1 MENLHLEKVRE
12 LKSREENAMERIR
25 SREVELEKAAYTH
38 RQQVLKEEE
47 NMRYRETDVKKTV
60 EMELLIVK
68 GEKDRM
74 AQTIHDYEAK
84 IVELENFKLRLE
96 KQHLE
101 DLERFKSEYQRQYK
115 DQDFEIH
122 RRRLACDEDEHRIN
136 LEKERLMRVETRCQ
150 AAEKELEEL
159 RTDYKNITDQNVRQN
174 RENGDQKEQLRIINE
189 NLKRQTELSVARER
203 ESNSLL
209 EENKTLR
216 SLMESLKVDA
226 ANLKENQNSII
237 VNLRKQLDE
246 TNDMIE

>member
-38 RQQVLKEEE
+38 RQQVLTTEE

-96 KQHLE
+96 K
-101 DLERFKSEYQRQYK
+101 
-115 DQDFEIH
+115 
-122 RRRLACDEDEHRIN
+122 
-136 LEKERLMRVETRCQ
+136 
-150 AAEKELEEL
+150 
-159 RTDYKNITDQNVRQN
+159 
-174 RENGDQKEQLRIINE
+174 
-189 NLKRQTELSVARER
+189 
-203 ESNSLL
+203 
-209 EENKTLR
+209 
-216 SLMESLKVDA
+216 
-226 ANLKENQNSII
+226 
-237 VNLRKQLDE
+237 
-246 TNDMIE
+246 